1 MNGPCGGRYASPVK
15 DTSHRLQAPPRSLFA
30 AMRPLLLGLGYPLL
44 VLLILLVVLGA
55 ATASFPAPVLWIP
68 AALFVGYV
76 FWRDRK
82 DKQTFEPWAVT
93 SGVFCL
99 LAVMDARNVA
109 MALASSGEHPS
120 WPDSLRAVYASM
132 IYFAASFTSGAVS
145 LVRIWLGGH
154 TRAGALIATYGLILS
169 PCWAWVVLHCLV
181 GPTAGPRTPSMGPL
195 IDLTAPAILV
205 FALVTGA
212 LVYLGCLLTWRI
224 WGERHRRGFAGIAL
238 AVVALWMAGMSWQ
251 THRFIATDLR
261 IAYSPFSRTPLSST
275 CTPDSSLYR
284 EGGYVVRVSADGS
297 RFHSFAFHSDW
308 VCRWTD
314 LATLESSLV
323 KSASTYSPDTER
335 SPLADSLLLNAESEA
350 PFHHLQGVIEIL
362 RHDELSRLRLLLAV
376 HARNPQFHWPHFL
389 AGYDPS
395 EELPGALPVEI
406 RGAGDA
412 GSILEV
418 IGGDGFRFEG
428 VRHEEDSDLT
438 TAAREGMNGG
448 LRRVVLRVD
457 PDATYGEVVR
467 AIDAVRTA
475 GDLVVVLAPGGTG
488 D

>member
-1 MNGPCGGRYASPVK
+1 M
-15 DTSHRLQAPPRSLFA
+15 RSLLVG
-30 AMRPLLLGLGYPLL
+30 PGYLLL
-44 VLLILLVVLGA
+44 VLLILLVVLGTA
-55 ATASFPAPVLWIP
+55 AASFPVPVLWIP

-93 SGVFCL
+93 SAVLCL
-99 LAVMDARNVA
+99 LAVVDARNVA
-109 MALASSGEHPS
+109 LVLASGGGGVPS
-120 WPDSLRAVYASM
+120 WPCTLRAVQPSM
-132 IYFAASFTSGAVS
+132 IYFAASFTSGVVS

-154 TRAGALIATYGLILS
+154 TRAGALIATYGVILS

-181 GPTAGPRTPSMGPL
+181 GPTAGPRTSTWGPL

-212 LVYLGCLLTWRI
+212 LAYLGCLLTWRR
-224 WGERHRRGFAGIAL
+224 WGERHRRGSALVAVAIA
-238 AVVALWMAGMSWQ
+238 VLWMAGLGWQ
-251 THRFIATDLR
+251 THRFIDTDLR
-261 IAYSPFSRTPLSST
+261 IAYPPFSHTPCSST
-275 CTPDSSLYR
+275 CTPDSSLYL
-284 EGGYVVRVSADGS
+284 EGGYVVHVSTDGS
-297 RFHSFAFHSDW
+297 RYLSFALHSDW

-314 LATLESSLV
+314 LAALESSLV
-323 KSASTYSPDTER
+323 ENASTYRPETER
-335 SPLADSLLLNAESEA
+335 SPLADSLLLNAESGT
-350 PFHHLQGVIEIL
+350 PFRHLQGAIDIL
-362 RHDELSRLRLLLAV
+362 RHDGLSGLRLLLAV
-376 HARNPQFHWPHFL
+376 HAENPRFHWPLFL

-406 RGAGDA
+406 RGAGEA
-412 GSILEV
+412 GFILEV
-418 IGGDGFRFEG
+418 TGGDGFRFEG

-438 TAAREGMNGG
+438 TAVREGMNGG

-475 GDLVVVLAPGGTG
+475 GDLDVVLAPGGTG